1 MSFSQSGLQS
11 ELYSVFS
18 SMTDGD
24 NHKFSKGISDAFKN
38 FVDSGKPQT
47 TDGGSISTGT
57 FTGAST
63 DGYMTSD
70 SSGCESIIQSAC
82 EAMVDGSKD
91 NDYLA
96 EEIAKGLQDLTD
108 RTEVLTSVSGT
119 TVRPSPPP
127 PTIPTSGS
135 AKGGIDCDT
144 SPVEAGLKACFSA
157 MVDMTEGGDMYFA
170 SELARLAYTCL
181 ISGIVNTD
189 GVSNLEGSKGTGNAS

>member
-1 MSFSQSGLQS
+1 MAFSQPALQA

-24 NHKFSKGISDAFKN
+24 NHRFSKGISDAFKN

-47 TDGGSISTGT
+47 TNSGSIPTGT

-63 DGYMTSD
+63 DGSMTSD

-96 EEIAKGLQDLTD
+96 EEGRSSDVESMALNGSKHFRKRNYSSSFSATSGYSYFWLCKRRYRLRYLSCRG
-108 RTEVLTSVSGT
+108 RTEGLLQCY
-119 TVRPSPPP
+119 
-127 PTIPTSGS
+127 
-135 AKGGIDCDT
+135 GGYD
-144 SPVEAGLKACFSA
+144 
-157 MVDMTEGGDMYFA
+157 
-170 SELARLAYTCL
+170 
-181 ISGIVNTD
+181 
-189 GVSNLEGSKGTGNAS
+189 